1 MSKLQEMVKN
11 YLDIFVF
18 DLLSVLFL
26 RQHIINFSITLVCFM
41 EFY

>member
-26 RQHIINFSITLVCFM
+26 RQHII
-41 EFY
+41 